1 MAICDSSHRKL
12 IWSQTA
18 KVLLEGCSWISSCL
32 LARIPSLPPG
42 PPPEPYTWAAL
53 SRLLFSPPS
62 SAIYSRLVN
71 PNVHLQPRLQS
82 STWSNRTRSLPA
94 PQTAAPTPHSSSPCF
109 SSHTRPTDATT
120 IQASH
125 RGCPV
130 IHIQVPGEGRG
141 RYWGEVCSLTE
152 P

>member
-12 IWSQTA
+12 IRSQTA
-18 KVLLEGCSWISSCL
+18 KIFLEGRSWVPSCL

-53 SRLLFSPPS
+53 SSLLSSPPS
-62 SAIYSRLVN
+62 SAVYSQLVN
-71 PNVHLQPRLQS
+71 PNVHLQPRLQI
-82 STWSNRTRSLPA
+82 STWSNRTRNLPA
-94 PQTAAPTPHSSSPCF
+94 PQTAAPTPHSSSSCF

-120 IQASH
+120 VQASH

-130 IHIQVPGEGRG
+130 IHVPGKGRG
-141 RYWGEVCSLTE
+141 RYWGEVCHLAE